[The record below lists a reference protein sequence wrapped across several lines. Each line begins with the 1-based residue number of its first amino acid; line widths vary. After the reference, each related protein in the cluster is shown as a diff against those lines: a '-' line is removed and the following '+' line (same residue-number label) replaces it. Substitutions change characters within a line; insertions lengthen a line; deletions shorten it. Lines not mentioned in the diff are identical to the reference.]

1 MQNPSDPAGP
11 GVPGSDAQKRALSL
25 LPSVDERVPA
35 NRFLNE
41 DPGECLIGANASMAT
56 VRDAISRL
64 APVDSTVLLTGE
76 TGTGKSLVARLIH
89 RASPRRDHPF
99 VIVDCSAPGTDLLE
113 AELFGLERLSSVVAS
128 GRGRIEEAQGGTL
141 VLEEV
146 GDLPQALQPRVQR
159 FLQTRSV
166 RRVGGS
172 RERVVDVRVV
182 ATSQR
187 NLLESVAAGRFRPDL
202 YYRLAAVPVD
212 LPPLRSHLDDVAA
225 LTAHAL
231 ARSSERL
238 GRPTR
243 QLAAAALAILQQYAF
258 PGNVRE
264 LENVIERALV
274 LGDERAA
281 SVGPAD
287 LPEHVR
293 HPLPIAASPVPL
305 ERGFVVLRELQE
317 QLERDL
323 MLRAI
328 RRWPGL
334 SNTEIADRLGT
345 NRRVFELRLK
355 QYGLSKR
362 VRAGHTAAVPPG
374 V

>member
-1 MQNPSDPAGP
+1 MQNPSDPVSP
-11 GVPGSDAQKRALSL
+11 GVPGDASKRALSL
-25 LPSVDERVPA
+25 LPNPEERIPS
-35 NRFLNE
+35 NRFLPV
-41 DPGECLIGANASMAT
+41 DSGECLVGGSASIAA
-56 VRDAISRL
+56 VRDAIARL

-89 RASPRRDHPF
+89 RASPRCEHPF
-99 VIVDCSAPGTDLLE
+99 VVVDCSAPGTDLLE

-146 GDLPQALQPRVQR
+146 GDLPQAIQPRVQR

-172 RERVVDVRVV
+172 RERAVDVRVV

-212 LPPLRSHLDDVAA
+212 LPPLRNRLDDVAA
-225 LTAHAL
+225 LAAHAA

-238 GRPTR
+238 GRPVR
-243 QLAAAALAILQQYAF
+243 PLAAAALGVLQRYAF

-264 LENVIERALV
+264 LENVVERALV
-274 LGDERAA
+274 LGDDRAA
-281 SVGPAD
+281 SVELGD

-293 HPLPIAASPVPL
+293 HPLPIATSPVPM
-305 ERGFVVLRELQE
+305 EKGFVVLRELQE

-323 MLRAI
+323 VLRAI
-328 RRWPGL
+328 RRWPEL

-362 VRAGHTAAVPPG
+362 VRKGPTVSNASG